1 MVLANSKVRS
11 SGGLS
16 DVCLSIELGG
26 HSVEPILVDLAGK
39 QIDLASGR
47 RCCERYLAPL
57 RTCCNGCNGRSAKAR
72 DFVDQKELFFEKD
85 FSLLGDLA
93 DMQAVKRTK

>member
-1 MVLANSKVRS
+1 M
-11 SGGLS
+11 
-16 DVCLSIELGG
+16 
-26 HSVEPILVDLAGK
+26 DLAGK

-47 RCCERYLAPL
+47 GSRERYLAPL
-57 RTCCNGCNGRSAKAR
+57 RACCNSCNERSAKAR
-72 DFVDQKELFFEKD
+72 DLVDQKELFFEKD

>member
-1 MVLANSKVRS
+1 MFVSQSNLAAMQRTGFSRSCSKTDRSCFGPGLRRDVL
-11 SGGLS
+11 
-16 DVCLSIELGG
+16 D
-26 HSVEPILVDLAGK
+26 
-39 QIDLASGR
+39 
-47 RCCERYLAPL
+47 PL
-57 RTCCNGCNGRSAKAR
+57 RERCNGCNERSAKAR

>member
-1 MVLANSKVRS
+1 MFVSRSNLAASRAGFSRS
-11 SGGLS
+11 
-16 DVCLSIELGG
+16 CW
-26 HSVEPILVDLAGK
+26 K
-39 QIDLASGR
+39 QIDLASVRG
-47 RCCERYLAPL
+47 CGERYLAPL